1 MSEDNLNNNN
11 NNMAIPPA
19 GRESLEMVK
28 TVGTGETL
36 SILILTQM
44 VMVYLGTESYWCR
57 PSVVFSNDS
66 HMVLCV

>member
-28 TVGTGETL
+28 TVGTGENL
-36 SILILTQM
+36 SITIFDKDGDG
-44 VMVYLGTESYWCR
+44 VSW
-57 PSVVFSNDS
+57 
-66 HMVLCV
+66 H